1 METYTRYTYY
11 LKKGDD
17 SFVAG
22 QPATE
27 TADGLVAV
35 TLYGYEAG
43 YLLENWKKY
52 YWDASGNFTA
62 PEGLPSH
69 SEAVLRM
76 KVTDQASTIKD
87 QQDTIDGQDKTIKA
101 QGTDISTANTTIAS
115 LQQVAGKIGGQA
127 AKTSVELATANETI
141 SSLQAVAGKIGGMV
155 AKLQVASQAT
165 AE

>member
-17 SFVAG
+17 NFVAE

-27 TADGLVAV
+27 TADGLIPV
-35 TLYGYEAG
+35 TLYGYEAS

-52 YWDASGNFTA
+52 YWDTSGDFMA

-76 KVTDQASTIKD
+76 KVVDLTNTNEEQAD
-87 QQDTIDGQDKTIKA
+87 
-101 QGTDISTANTTIAS
+101 TIAS
-115 LQQVAGKIGGQA
+115 QTTTIESLKDIAAQLGGAQAMASVDLEDVKTATSELGGQ
-127 AKTSVELATANETI
+127 LAEM
-141 SSLQAVAGKIGGMV
+141 MV
-155 AKLQVASQAT
+155 AKTTAT
-165 AE
+165 E